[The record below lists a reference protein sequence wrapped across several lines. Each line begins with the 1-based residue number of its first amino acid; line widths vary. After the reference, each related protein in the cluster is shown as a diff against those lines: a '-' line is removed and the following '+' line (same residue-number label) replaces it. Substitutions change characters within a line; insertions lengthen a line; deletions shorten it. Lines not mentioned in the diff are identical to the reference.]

1 MSKGKVKRN
10 VADGGQQEQRKGSRE
25 ESPGWELGAVSYK
38 SERDGELCIIHG
50 RISGRISDFC
60 LRKASWQTT

>member
-1 MSKGKVKRN
+1 MKRN

-50 RISGRISDFC
+50 RISGRISV
-60 LRKASWQTT
+60 